1 MNIVLIGFMGAG
13 KTTIGRKTA
22 ARLGYWFVDMDY
34 QIERSQNARVTEIF
48 EKHGQQYFRAL
59 ETKLL
64 KQLTKVENTVVATGG
79 GVLTTEG
86 NLALINQIGTSV
98 YLNASVEMLFERAT
112 RTDKRPLLRTE
123 NPFQTMSELF
133 EKRKHLYQQ
142 ADITITTE
150 ELKLHFVI
158 NEMIRQL

>member
-1 MNIVLIGFMGAG
+1 MGAG

-34 QIERSQNARVTEIF
+34 QIEQSQNARVSDIF
-48 EKHGQQYFRAL
+48 EKHGQHYFRTL
-59 ETKLL
+59 ETRLL
-64 KQLTKVENTVVATGG
+64 KQLVKVENTVVATGG

-98 YLNASVEMLFERAT
+98 YLNASVEKLFERAT

-133 EKRKHLYQQ
+133 EKREHLYQK
-142 ADITITTE
+142 ADIIVNTE
-150 ELKLHFVI
+150 ELKLHHVI
-158 NEMIRQL
+158 NDMIHQL